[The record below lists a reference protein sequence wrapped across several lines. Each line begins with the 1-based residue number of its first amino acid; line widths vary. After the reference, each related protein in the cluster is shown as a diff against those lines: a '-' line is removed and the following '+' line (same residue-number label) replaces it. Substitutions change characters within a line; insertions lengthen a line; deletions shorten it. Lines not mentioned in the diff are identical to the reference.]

1 MLTVDDYK
9 ENNAKQEWVIAKDR
23 IQSKNNPKLIL
34 EIREDNAEAGAMLC
48 EGEFNNTDNQKFD
61 IEYQ

>member
-1 MLTVDDYK
+1 MDDYK

-23 IQSKNNPKLIL
+23 IQSKNNPKHIL
-34 EIREDNAEAGAMLC
+34 EIRDDNAEAGATLC
-48 EGEFNNTDNQKFD
+48 EGEFNNTEKQLFD